1 MTQTV
6 VIMGVTGTGKT
17 TVAQAMVDLLGWR
30 FAEGDDLHP
39 PANVAKM
46 TAGQPLTD
54 EDRRPWLER
63 VADWIGQCEAAKAD
77 GIVTCS
83 ALKRSYRDLLR
94 QGHPSVRFC
103 HLTAPREVLAERLRV
118 RQGHYMPASLLDSQL
133 STLEPLGPDE
143 PGVAV
148 SDEGATGEVLAR
160 VLAAL
165 GPPTH
170 DVSLCWPA
178 V

>member
-6 VIMGVTGTGKT
+6 VMMGVTGTGKT

-46 TAGQPLTD
+46 TGGQPLTD

-63 VADWIGQCEAAKAD
+63 VADWIGQCEVAKVD

-83 ALKRSYRDLLR
+83 ALKRSYRDVLR
-94 QGHPSVRFC
+94 QGHPSVFFC
-103 HLTAPREVLAERLRV
+103 HLTAPRELLEERLRD
-118 RQGHYMPASLLDSQL
+118 RKGHYMPASLLDSQL

-143 PGVAV
+143 PGVVV
-148 SDEGATGEVLAR
+148 SDDGSTGEVLAR

-170 DVSLCWPA
+170 DVSL
-178 V
+178 

>member
-1 MTQTV
+1 MTRTV
-6 VIMGVTGTGKT
+6 VMMGVTGTGKT
-17 TVAQAMVDLLGWR
+17 TVARAMVDLLGWR

-46 TAGQPLTD
+46 TDGQPLTD

-63 VADWIGQCEAAKAD
+63 VADWIGQCEAAKAE

-148 SDEGATGEVLAR
+148 SDEGSTGEVLAR

-165 GPPTH
+165 GLPMH
-170 DVSLCWPA
+170 DVSL
-178 V
+178 